1 MATPV
6 EQHRERL
13 TKRGGLRDRALAFVA
28 VLLLAPCA
36 LLLRRECASTYSR
49 SQRYEDVYYLPPNDW
64 LKPLAL
70 GFDSAMADLL
80 WMRAILYFGK
90 EMIVHGK
97 TRYIYDYIDAMLTLD
112 PDFRAAYKWS
122 STAGLYH
129 SGKITLDDG
138 YRVVAYLERAVD
150 RWPDDGEL
158 FWELGSVL
166 RFELAPLAT
175 DPKEKQRLYEAAMDP
190 LTTAARLGAGPPWLA
205 SLNAQLLNKLGKTE
219 QAIRHLEEMYEAVD
233 DDRERQQIQF
243 QLARLRSE
251 RYATAF
257 KSATDQV
264 QKARRD
270 NYPYLS
276 MNLYLLVGPRVSAQR
291 DEQLGRGFGVTQTD
305 FGEAGDSSLDELAD
319 EESQESDAP

>member
-1 MATPV
+1 MAITT
-6 EQHRERL
+6 EQRPGARTH
-13 TKRGGLRDRALAFVA
+13 RGGSRHRVIALALVI
-28 VLLLAPCA
+28 LLAPCA
-36 LLLRRECASTYSR
+36 FLMRRNCASTYSR
-49 SQRYEDVYYLPPNDW
+49 SQRYEDVYYLPPNAW

-70 GFDSAMADLL
+70 GFDSAAADLL

-90 EMIVHGK
+90 EMIVRGE
-97 TRYIYDYIDAMLTLD
+97 TRHIYDYIDAMLTLD
-112 PDFRAAYKWS
+112 PDFRAVYKWS

-129 SGKITLDDG
+129 SGKITPEDG

-150 RWPDDGEL
+150 RWPEDGEL

-166 RFELAPLAT
+166 RFELAPIT
-175 DPKEKQRLYEAAMDP
+175 DDPEEKRRLSEAAMDP

-233 DDRERQQIQF
+233 DQNERQQIEF

-257 KSATDQV
+257 KSAMDELQLE
-264 QKARRD
+264 RRE

-276 MNLYLLVGPRVSAQR
+276 TNLYVLVGPRISGRRNQQLEEGFGSAFVDLGDAEDGWL
-291 DEQLGRGFGVTQTD
+291 DEQG
-305 FGEAGDSSLDELAD
+305 GDET
-319 EESQESDAP
+319 PTP

>member
-1 MATPV
+1 MAITV
-6 EQHRERL
+6 EQDRDA
-13 TKRGGLRDRALAFVA
+13 RGGGRDSRHRAIALALLV
-28 VLLLAPCA
+28 LLAPCA
-36 LLLRRECASTYSR
+36 LLVRRQCAHTYSR
-49 SQRYEDVYYLPPNDW
+49 NQRYEDVYYLPPNSW
-64 LKPLAL
+64 LKPLSL
-70 GFDSAMADLL
+70 GFDSAIADLL

-90 EMIVHGK
+90 EMIAHGE

-112 PDFRAAYKWS
+112 PDFRAVYKWS

-129 SGKITLDDG
+129 SGKITLKDG
-138 YRVVAYLERAVD
+138 YRVVSYLERAVE
-150 RWPDDGEL
+150 RWPADGEL

-166 RFELAPLAT
+166 RFELAPVAT

-233 DDRERQQIQF
+233 DQRERQQIQF

-257 KSATDQV
+257 KSAMEELQN
-264 QKARRD
+264 ARHE

-276 MNLYLLVGPRVSAQR
+276 TNLYLLVGPRVAGRRNQQL
-291 DEQLGRGFGVTQTD
+291 EQGFGSAVVD
-305 FGEAGDSSLDELAD
+305 FGNAEEELLDDQDGDEA
-319 EESQESDAP
+319 PTP